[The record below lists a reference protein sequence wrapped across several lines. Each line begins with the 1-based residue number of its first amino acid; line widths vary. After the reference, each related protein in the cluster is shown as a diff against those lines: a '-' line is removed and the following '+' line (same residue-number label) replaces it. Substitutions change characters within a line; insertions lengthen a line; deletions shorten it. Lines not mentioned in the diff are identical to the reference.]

1 MGVALKGNFGVVL
14 FVILFL
20 ITGVFNFLFSSFYF
34 EQALFKD
41 AFARMCSVKKVLFC
55 NFIKTETPA

>member
-20 ITGVFNFLFSSFYF
+20 ITGMFNFLFSSFYF

-41 AFARMCSVKKVLFC
+41 PFARMCSVKKVLFC
-55 NFIKTETPA
+55 NFTKTETPA